1 MNTAA
6 IEPHELEARPVA
18 PLQAAGVGLWV
29 FIGVASA
36 LFSLFLAAYI
46 MRMVSP
52 DWSSIALPGQLWLS
66 TTLLIGGSVLMQAAA
81 SSARRDEPARTT
93 ALLWAGGLCAMAF
106 LGAQLWAWS
115 ALQSAR
121 VTLAGNPSA
130 SFFYLLTALHGLHV
144 LGGLIAWS
152 LATRDIGPPKL
163 APGAAPDR
171 AALAE
176 RAVAAAMRIRLCAR
190 YWHFLLAVWLL
201 LYAALGNL
209 TPEFV
214 RYVCGIEAP
223 TR

>member
-1 MNTAA
+1 MSTAV
-6 IEPHELEARPVA
+6 IEPQELQAPPVP
-18 PLQAAGVGLWV
+18 PLQAAGIGLWV
-29 FIGVASA
+29 FIGVAST
-36 LFSLFLAAYI
+36 LFGLFLAAYM

-52 DWSSIALPGQLWLS
+52 DWSSIAMPGQLWLS
-66 TTLLIGGSVLMQAAA
+66 TGLLIGGSLLMQAAA
-81 SSARRDEPARTT
+81 GSARRDEAARTT

-115 ALQSAR
+115 VLQSAR
-121 VTLAGNPSA
+121 VTLTGNPAA
-130 SFFYLLTALHGLHV
+130 SFFYVLTALHGLHV

-171 AALAE
+171 RVLAE
-176 RAVAAAMRIRLCAR
+176 RAAAAAVRIHLCAR

-201 LYAALGNL
+201 LYAALGTL

-214 RYVCGIEAP
+214 RYICGIEAP
-223 TR
+223 R